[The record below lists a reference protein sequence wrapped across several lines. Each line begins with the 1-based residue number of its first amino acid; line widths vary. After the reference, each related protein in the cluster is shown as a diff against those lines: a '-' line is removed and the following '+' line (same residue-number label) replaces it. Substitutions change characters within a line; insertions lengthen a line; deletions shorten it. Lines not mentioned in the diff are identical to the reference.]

1 MSAFD
6 GPAAVEMMMHACGHM
21 RHQGR
26 LVREPYRNHYCA
38 STENEAAWDVLV
50 AMGLATCREVDWS
63 GAVAQGGCTTRRIY
77 FVTRAGIALLWERCK
92 AERAAARAQ
101 T

>member
-1 MSAFD
+1 MRPFD

-38 STENEAAWDVLV
+38 SSEDEATWNVIV
-50 AMGLATCREVDWS
+50 SMGLATCREVA
-63 GAVAQGGCTTRRIY
+63 GTTRRTY
-77 FVTRAGIALLWERCK
+77 FVTRAGIAFLWERCK
-92 AERAAARAQ
+92 AERAAARAR
-101 T
+101 